1 MISLTSA
8 IVGHVPLSV
17 PVSFRVVLPRNPSVM
32 GCVYDSIIKLIMS
45 PACQE
50 QYQELTQNINESL
63 LAKSLAMPP
72 KAEEKPPV
80 RSVGRCKKVSRL
92 RREIE
97 NVLPDNEL
105 CMDDSHYEDHRC
117 SQGFFRRSI
126 QQKIQYRPCTKNQQC
141 AILRINRNR
150 CQYCR
155 LKKCIAVGMSRDGE
169 LSFSSFLLFFAQ
181 VDHLAPSLK
190 TVNKG
195 TAEAYC

>member
-1 MISLTSA
+1 
-8 IVGHVPLSV
+8 
-17 PVSFRVVLPRNPSVM
+17 M

-72 KAEEKPPV
+72 KSDEKTPV

-181 VDHLAPSLK
+181 LDHLAPLLLN
-190 TVNKG
+190 NKQWHG
-195 TAEAYC
+195 